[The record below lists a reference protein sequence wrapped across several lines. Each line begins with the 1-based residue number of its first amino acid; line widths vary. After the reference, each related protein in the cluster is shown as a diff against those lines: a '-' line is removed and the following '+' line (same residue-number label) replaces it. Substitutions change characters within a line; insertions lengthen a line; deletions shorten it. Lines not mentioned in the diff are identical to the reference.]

1 MTTNSPGLES
11 IITFDLRY
19 TEQFLIAIFMT
30 SITVLT
36 HYVAMDWIHK
46 YFRQFR
52 ATTNSHRSRRLVMV
66 GIVGIMMAAH
76 FLEVLLWAVFYF
88 LRGVIPTMTAAVYFS
103 IACYSSLGESGVH
116 LPVHWQGLGGFE
128 TMNAV
133 LMFGW
138 STAMLAAIV
147 MKMHSLD
154 DE

>member
-1 MTTNSPGLES
+1 VTIELPGAES
-11 IITFDLRY
+11 IISFDYRY
-19 TEQFLIAIFMT
+19 VEQFLIAILMT
-30 SITVLT
+30 SLTVLA
-36 HYVAMDWIHK
+36 HYVAMDWIRK
-46 YFRQFR
+46 YFRQFQ
-52 ATTNSHRSRRLVMV
+52 ATISSHRSRRLVMV

-76 FLEVLLWAVFYF
+76 FLEVWLWAIFYF
-88 LRGVIPTMTAAVYFS
+88 LRGVVPTMMAAVYFS
-103 IACYSSLGESGVH
+103 IACYSSLGESGIH

-147 MKMHSLD
+147 MKMHNQ